1 MIINQLKQKEGFTN
15 SEQAIADFVLKFPNG
30 IIGMTAS
37 QLGESSMTSKASV
50 LRLCKKLGLSGYNE
64 FLRLIEFE
72 THEQSRLLALLDDE
86 PINNKTPIKELMD
99 LVPTIY
105 TQAIFSTKLALNPTI
120 VQRVVNRIKMADRID
135 LYGVGIVE
143 SAVDMAV
150 FKFQALGLNAHKQT
164 NINEHAIVVTKENQ
178 RIVSILLSFI
188 GKNEMILAAANYLKS
203 NGIFTV
209 GIGSLDNLDLKEIC
223 HEYLPITVD
232 SHILTME
239 ALAPYSATTYI
250 LDLLYAGLVIADYNQ
265 QVAFAK
271 QVIEK
276 DRYQS

>member
-1 MIINQLKQKEGFTN
+1 MIFNQLKQKEGFTH
-15 SEQAIADFVLKFPNG
+15 SEQAIADFVLKFPNE
-30 IIGMTAS
+30 IIEMTAS
-37 QLGESSMTSKASV
+37 QLGEWSLTSKASV

-86 PINNKTPIKELMD
+86 PINNKTPVKELMD

-105 TQAIFSTKLALNPTI
+105 TQAISSTKMVLNPTI

-143 SAVDMAV
+143 SAVEMAV

-164 NINEHAIVVTKENQ
+164 NINEHAIVATKKSQ
-178 RIVSILLSFI
+178 HIVSILLSFT
-188 GKNEMILAAANYLKS
+188 GKNEMILAAANYLKN

-223 HEYLPITVD
+223 HEYLPINVE

-239 ALAPYSATTYI
+239 ALAPYSAVSYI
-250 LDLLYAGLVIADYNQ
+250 LDLLYAGIVVADYER
-265 QVAFAK
+265 QVSFAK
-271 QVIEK
+271 LVIEK
-276 DRYQS
+276 DRYKL